1 MAELKRKPTAPVYG
15 SLAYDLDALVV
26 ERQLDEAGIIHPEPE
41 RRAEEEIVRRPRQE
55 QAVKPKAQVSPL
67 VLGSVAVLATLV
79 VVLLLGYV
87 QLTAV
92 STSVAEMKSE
102 MEVLSDEHV
111 GLLTKYEQ
119 TFEMAAVK
127 EMAEEAGM
135 SKPSVGQI
143 EYVDLGGAD
152 SAVVYTAD
160 KTNAMDRFF
169 QWVEE
174 RAMAVVE
181 YFR

>member
-1 MAELKRKPTAPVYG
+1 MAELKKKPTAPVYG
-15 SLAYDLDALVV
+15 SLAYDLDTLAV
-26 ERQLDEAGIIHPEPE
+26 ERQLDEAGIIRPEPE
-41 RRAEEEIVRRPRQE
+41 RRAEEQVVRRPRQE

-67 VLGSVAVLATLV
+67 VLGSVAVLASLV
-79 VVLLLGYV
+79 LVLLLGYV
-87 QLTAV
+87 QLTTI
-92 STSVAEMKSE
+92 STSVAEMKTE
-102 MEVLSDEHV
+102 MEQLGDEHV

-127 EMAEEAGM
+127 EAAESAGM

-160 KTNAMDRFF
+160 EANALDRFF
-169 QWVEE
+169 DWVE
-174 RAMAVVE
+174 RCAMAVVE

>member
-26 ERQLDEAGIIHPEPE
+26 ERQLDEAGIIRPEPE
-41 RRAEEEIVRRPRQE
+41 RRAEEEVVRRPRQA

-67 VLGSVAVLATLV
+67 VLGSVAVLASLV

-119 TFEMAAVK
+119 TFEMATVK
-127 EMAEEAGM
+127 ELAEEAGM

-174 RAMAVVE
+174 CAMAVVE

>member
-26 ERQLDEAGIIHPEPE
+26 ERQLDEAGIIRPEPE
-41 RRAEEEIVRRPRQE
+41 RQREEQVVRRPRQQ
-55 QAVKPKAQVSPL
+55 QAVKPKVQVSPL

-87 QLTAV
+87 KLTAI
-92 STSVAEMKSE
+92 STSVAEMKDE
-102 MEVLSDEHV
+102 MEQLTDEHV

-127 EMAEEAGM
+127 EAAEDAGM

-152 SAVVYTAD
+152 SAVVYAAD
-160 KTNAMDRFF
+160 ELSVLDRVFRWIENCA
-169 QWVEE
+169 Q
-174 RAMAVVE
+174 AVVE

>member
-1 MAELKRKPTAPVYG
+1 MAELKRRPTAPVYG

-26 ERQLDEAGIIHPEPE
+26 ERQLDEAGIIRPEPE

-169 QWVEE
+169 QWVGEC
-174 RAMAVVE
+174 AMAVVE